1 MGERGAMVI
10 TNNIAEMISPPAV
23 IRKSTVGAGDSMVG
37 GIVFFLSEGKSLVEA
52 VQYGVACGTA
62 ATLNPGTELCRKE
75 DADRLFKL
83 IKNEKNNSQS
93 ALILMIRK

>member
-1 MGERGAMVI
+1 MSNR
-10 TNNIAEMISPPAV
+10 NNIAEIIIPPSV

-52 VQYGVACGTA
+52 VQYGVASGTA

-75 DADRLFKL
+75 DADRLFTL
-83 IKNEKNNSQS
+83 INGGGNNTSNVINLEK
-93 ALILMIRK
+93 